1 MQEWT
6 IEQWEHMKESESLC
20 AFYLYTPM
28 CGTCMVA
35 SKMMEVIDQT
45 FPDIKIGKANLNFV
59 EQIAYD
65 YQVESVPCLLIA
77 ENGKVRDK
85 IYAFQSVSYL
95 YEKFHKKD

>member
-6 IEQWEHMKESESLC
+6 IEEWEHMKESESLC

-45 FPDIKIGKANLNFV
+45 FSDIQIGKANLNFV
-59 EQIAYD
+59 NKSHMIIRWKASHAY
-65 YQVESVPCLLIA
+65 
-77 ENGKVRDK
+77 
-85 IYAFQSVSYL
+85 
-95 YEKFHKKD
+95 